1 MLRKIILSEKQFEQL
16 VNKITEDV
24 NENIFSDAYYGL
36 KGVWRGYGYNFYKYT
51 NQVDNIARTM
61 LRKTAGLDAQANNLV
76 EINRTVGQLNIPQQ
90 SKDELRNE
98 VNNLLT
104 SFQQYQQSLQNLR
117 AWSQRTIS

>member
-1 MLRKIILSEKQFEQL
+1 MSKKIILSEKQFEL
-16 VNKITEDV
+16 LISKITEDV
-24 NENIFSDAYYGL
+24 NENIFSDAYYGM

-61 LRKTAGLDAQANNLV
+61 LRKTAGLDTQANNLV

-117 AWSQRTIS
+117 AWSKRTIS